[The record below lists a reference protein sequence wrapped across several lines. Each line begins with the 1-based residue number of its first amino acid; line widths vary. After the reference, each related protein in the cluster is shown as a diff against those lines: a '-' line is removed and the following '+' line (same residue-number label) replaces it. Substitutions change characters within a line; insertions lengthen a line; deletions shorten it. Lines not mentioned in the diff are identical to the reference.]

1 MFTTPKY
8 ARAFISLLIV
18 AFSMAAIQLPA
29 QAALI
34 TTQELASQQAIDAER
49 AQLSERLLRSDVK
62 QELLR
67 LGVAP
72 ETVEQRINSL
82 SHSEL
87 AAMNG
92 KLDQLPAGGDGL
104 GTVALVLLILILL
117 EITGVIDIFPR
128 I

>member
-18 AFSMAAIQLPA
+18 VFSMAAIQLPA
-29 QAALI
+29 HAALI

-82 SHSEL
+82 SHGEL